1 MDDDRWITREELA
14 QRLRLPVKTLAQWA
28 HLGKGP
34 RYAIFGR
41 HARYCMSDVRSWE
54 GEQLIAQ

>member
-1 MDDDRWITREELA
+1 MDDDCWITREELA
-14 QRLRLPVKTLAQWA
+14 QRLQLPVKTLAQWA

-41 HARYCMSDVRSWE
+41 HARYRMSDVRSWE
-54 GEQLIAQ
+54 NELLIV